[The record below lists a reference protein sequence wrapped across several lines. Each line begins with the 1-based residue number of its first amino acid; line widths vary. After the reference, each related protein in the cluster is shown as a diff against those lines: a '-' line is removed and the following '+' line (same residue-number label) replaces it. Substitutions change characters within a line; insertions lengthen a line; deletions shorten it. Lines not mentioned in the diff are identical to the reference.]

1 MPKTDRNSTDYSI
14 ELLRSLTLKGM
25 VRGIEKEA
33 LRVGETGF
41 IAQTD
46 HPAAL
51 GSALTHPSITTD
63 YSEALLE
70 YISPVLVSEEQ
81 SIEFLE
87 QLHSFTL
94 RNSTADVI
102 WPASMPCV
110 LEGDASIPIARYGSS
125 NVGQM
130 KHVYRQGLGV
140 RYGRIMQSIAGIH
153 YNFSFPE
160 QFWIDYQQQLG
171 ETGDLM
177 DFKSKYYFT
186 LIRNF
191 RCHSWLLLYLFGAS
205 PVLDRS
211 FMNERKFDLE
221 QFLPNTFG
229 LEYATSLRMSDLGY
243 QNAAQDDLQ
252 VSYNS
257 LDEYTK
263 TLGEAVRRPYPPY
276 EEIGMKKEGQYVQLN
291 TNILQIEN
299 EFYSDIRPKRVT
311 RSGEKPIHALQ
322 QRGVEYIEV
331 RVLDIN
337 PFLPVGIDAQQI
349 RFLDAFLLHSLMLG
363 CDPQTASDCQQI
375 KENQRKVVMRGR
387 DPALTLG
394 GNGGQTPFADQAH
407 HLLDSIASVAAILD
421 EANGTDQYTIAV
433 SAQRG
438 KVDKPETTPSG
449 QVMAEIKS
457 GKEYID
463 ISLAQARAHKEY
475 FLAQEINP
483 DKDAQLHS
491 IAERSLADQREM
503 ERSDEVS
510 FEQYLEAYNGT

>member
-1 MPKTDRNSTDYSI
+1 MPKPNMNSTERTI
-14 ELLRSLTLKGM
+14 EMLGSLTLKGM

-46 HPAAL
+46 HPSAL

-70 YISPVLVSEEQ
+70 YISPVLGGAEQ

-87 QLHSFTL
+87 QLHGFTL
-94 RNSTADVI
+94 RNSCADLI

-110 LEGDASIPIARYGSS
+110 LDGDASIPIARYGSS

-160 QFWIDYQQQLG
+160 QFWADYQKQLG
-171 ETGDLM
+171 EISELQ
-177 DFKSKYYFT
+177 DFKSKHYFT

-211 FMNERKFDLE
+211 FMNGRKFDLE
-221 QFLPNTFG
+221 QFQANTFG
-229 LEYATSLRMSDLGY
+229 LKYATSLRMSDLGY

-257 LDEYTK
+257 LQEYTK
-263 TLGEAVRRPYPPY
+263 TLGEAVCRPYPPY
-276 EEIGMKKEGQYVQLN
+276 EEIGIKKDRQWVQMN

-322 QRGVEYIEV
+322 ERGVEYIEV

-349 RFLDAFLLHSLMLG
+349 RFLDAFLLHSLILG

-375 KENQRKVVMRGR
+375 KENLRKVATRGR
-387 DPALTLG
+387 DPALTLCG
-394 GNGGQTPFADQAH
+394 DGGQVPFTDQAH
-407 HLLDSIASVAAILD
+407 HLLDSIASVASLLD
-421 EANGTDQYTIAV
+421 GANSTDQYSAAV
-433 SAQRG
+433 SAQRD
-438 KVDKPETTPSG
+438 KVCKPQKTPSG
-449 QVMAEIKS
+449 RVMSEVKS
-457 GKEYID
+457 GSEYID
-463 ISLAQARAHKEY
+463 IILALAQAHKQY
-475 FLAQEINP
+475 FLEQEIDP
-483 DKDAQLHS
+483 DKDAQLYS
-491 IAERSLADQREM
+491 IAEQSLADQREM
-503 ERSDEVS
+503 ERTDEVS
-510 FEQYLEAYNGT
+510 FEQYLEAYNCT

>member
-1 MPKTDRNSTDYSI
+1 MNSTEHTI
-14 ELLRSLTLKGM
+14 EMLRSLTLKGM

-33 LRVGETGF
+33 LRVGELGF
-41 IAQTD
+41 IAQTG

-70 YISPVLVSEEQ
+70 YISPVLGGAEQ

-87 QLHSFTL
+87 QLHGFTL
-94 RNSTADVI
+94 RNSCADLI

-110 LEGDASIPIARYGSS
+110 LDGDESIPIARYGSS

-153 YNFSFPE
+153 YNFSFSE
-160 QFWIDYQQQLG
+160 QFWVDYQKKLG
-171 ETGDLM
+171 ENGNLQ
-177 DFKSKYYFT
+177 DFKSKHYFT

-211 FMNERKFDLE
+211 FMNGKQFDLE
-221 QFLPNTFG
+221 QFQANTFG

-263 TLGEAVRRPYPPY
+263 TLGEAVCRPYPPY
-276 EEIGMKKEGQYVQLN
+276 EEIGIKNEGQYVQLN

-311 RSGEKPIHALQ
+311 RSGEKPIHALHE
-322 QRGVEYIEV
+322 RGVEYIEV

-349 RFLDAFLLHSLMLG
+349 RFLDAFLLHSLVLG

-375 KENQRKVVMRGR
+375 KENQRKVATRGR
-387 DPALTLG
+387 DPALTLCG
-394 GNGGQTPFADQAH
+394 DGGQVPFADQAH
-407 HLLDSIASVAAILD
+407 QLLDSIANVATLLD
-421 EANGTDQYTIAV
+421 EANSTDLYCAAV
-433 SAQRG
+433 RAQRD
-438 KVDKPETTPSG
+438 KVDNPQTTPSG
-449 QVMAEIKS
+449 RVMAEVTS
-457 GKEYID
+457 GREYIELT
-463 ISLAQARAHKEY
+463 LAQAQAHKDY
-475 FLAQEINP
+475 FLNKEI
-483 DKDAQLHS
+483 DADIDARLHS
-491 IAERSLADQREM
+491 LAERSLADQREM
-503 ERSDEVS
+503 ERTDTIN
-510 FEQYLEAYNGT
+510 FKQYLEDYNCS